1 MSSIRE
7 RTEESLARQQEW
19 GTDNGPYFIGLNG
32 TEDMREWDDEKW
44 AEFEMANGTATEEDM
59 MSLMDMSLTRL
70 NNYK

>member
-1 MSSIRE
+1 
-7 RTEESLARQQEW
+7 
-19 GTDNGPYFIGLNG
+19 
-32 TEDMREWDDEKW
+32 MREWDDEKW

>member
-1 MSSIRE
+1 MGSIRE

-19 GTDNGPYFIGLNG
+19 GTDNGPYLIGPNG

-44 AEFEMANGTATEEDM
+44 AGFEMVNGTATEEDM

-70 NNYK
+70 KNYK

>member
-1 MSSIRE
+1 MGSIRE

-19 GTDNGPYFIGLNG
+19 GTDNGPYFIGPNG
-32 TEDMREWDDEKW
+32 MEDMREWDDEEW
-44 AEFEMANGTATEEDM
+44 AGFEMANGTATEEDM